1 MDEFD
6 NYAELLDSF
15 CLNIHFRL
23 VLLFVYRPHNNKNR
37 AASGQCVQ
45 TSAHTSYL
53 FTCVH
58 LVFV

>member
-6 NYAELLDSF
+6 NYAVLLDSF

-45 TSAHTSYL
+45 TSSHTLLIYL
-53 FTCVH
+53 
-58 LVFV
+58 LVFI